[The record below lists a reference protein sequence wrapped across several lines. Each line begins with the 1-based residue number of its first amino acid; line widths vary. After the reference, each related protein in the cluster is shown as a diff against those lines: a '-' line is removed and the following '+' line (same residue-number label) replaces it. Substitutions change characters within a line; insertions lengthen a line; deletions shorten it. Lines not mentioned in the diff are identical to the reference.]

1 MKNPYSEKSFE
12 RLKRKSMLRYS
23 WAVLMAFPAYLL
35 WQFSRLI
42 PKQLSRHLRRQFRFL
57 LVPFRSL
64 ADLSMFWLTTRAW
77 KHLLFA
83 LPLILL
89 QAWIFSTLFL
99 AESLSEEKLYQ
110 KYNKALMN
118 SVQGGDF
125 KKADFM
131 AGKLLTIGAYQRD
144 EKMLYMAMIAANEAG
159 NIPRRDLLRDRL
171 TTELNS
177 PRAHMWSASRL
188 LSPQAKAQGL
198 TPKAIAHIQ
207 RAIELTDD
215 PEAIKG
221 MKMQLVNVYYQENRH
236 LQAMQILD
244 ELGVVDYRIGVLR
257 GSLYLAKGQKD
268 KARAAALEAL
278 DSLDNEGAG
287 KGDHLKVRLD
297 ALTILSDAG
306 EDIKFI
312 KDRLADLIN
321 QMENMLRLN
330 PDDEKLKPLLVQSY
344 MVLGRLVFQDDNEM
358 EKRKAL
364 GYFDKAISVG
374 GVMPP
379 RLGALIL
386 YASNLESVG
395 GLTELQI
402 RDALIRGEG
411 VATGHILLGLDAWK
425 KDEMDAAEFHF
436 QMAHAHEP
444 RSLRVLEHVALDIVR
459 KSSNAAPSS
468 FRMSLQNEPTWRR
481 ALKLLQMTAKMDD
494 VPLGDNLKF
503 QCLILA
509 EMQHWYEI
517 EGMLEADIDKISGP
531 SRVEFLSILIR
542 ACSETGNGR
551 KARKYAEILNTER
564 KALEL

>member
-64 ADLSMFWLTTRAW
+64 ADLCMFWLTTRAW

-89 QAWIFSTLFL
+89 LAWIFSTLFL
-99 AESLSEEKLYQ
+99 AESLSEEKLYK

>member
-23 WAVLMAFPAYLL
+23 WAVIIAFPAYLL

-64 ADLSMFWLTTRAW
+64 ADLCMFWLTTRAW

-89 QAWIFSTLFL
+89 LAWIFSTLFL
-99 AESLSEEKLYQ
+99 AESLSEEKLYK

>member
-64 ADLSMFWLTTRAW
+64 ADLCMFWLTTRAW

-89 QAWIFSTLFL
+89 LAWIFSTLFL
-99 AESLSEEKLYQ
+99 AESLSEEKLYK

-542 ACSETGNGR
+542 ACSETGNSR

>member
-1 MKNPYSEKSFE
+1 
-12 RLKRKSMLRYS
+12 
-23 WAVLMAFPAYLL
+23 
-35 WQFSRLI
+35 
-42 PKQLSRHLRRQFRFL
+42 
-57 LVPFRSL
+57 
-64 ADLSMFWLTTRAW
+64 
-77 KHLLFA
+77 
-83 LPLILL
+83 
-89 QAWIFSTLFL
+89 
-99 AESLSEEKLYQ
+99 
-110 KYNKALMN
+110 
-118 SVQGGDF
+118 
-125 KKADFM
+125 
-131 AGKLLTIGAYQRD
+131 
-144 EKMLYMAMIAANEAG
+144 MLYMAMIAANEAG

-177 PRAHMWSASRL
+177 PRALMWSASRL

-198 TPKAIAHIQ
+198 TPKAIGHIQ
-207 RAIELTDD
+207 RAIELSDD
-215 PEAIKG
+215 PEAIKA

>member
-23 WAVLMAFPAYLL
+23 WAVIIAFPAYLL

-64 ADLSMFWLTTRAW
+64 ADLCMFWLTTRAW

-89 QAWIFSTLFL
+89 LAWIFSTLFL
-99 AESLSEEKLYQ
+99 AESLSEEKLYK

-177 PRAHMWSASRL
+177 PRALMWSASRL

-198 TPKAIAHIQ
+198 TPKAIGYIQ
-207 RAIELTDD
+207 RAIELSDD
-215 PEAIKG
+215 PEAIKA

-509 EMQHWYEI
+509 EMQHWHEI
-517 EGMLEADIDKISGP
+517 EDMLEADIDKIAGP
-531 SRVEFLSILIR
+531 SRVEFLSILVR
-542 ACSETGNGR
+542 ACSETGNSR

>member
-23 WAVLMAFPAYLL
+23 WAVIIAFPAYLL

-64 ADLSMFWLTTRAW
+64 ADLCMFWLTTRAW

-89 QAWIFSTLFL
+89 LAWIFSTLFL
-99 AESLSEEKLYQ
+99 AESLSEEKLYK

-177 PRAHMWSASRL
+177 PRALMWSASRL